1 MASSP
6 TIQEKSWNPQF
17 EKEILRLWEKEDLY
31 RFNIRS
37 RRKKFV
43 IDTPPPYP
51 SGRPWHIGAAAH
63 YSQIDMIARTA
74 RMMGYMTLFPIGID
88 RNGLPVEIYTEKKY
102 GIAIRDT
109 PREKFIELCKTS
121 LDELEAE
128 MLEIMKRLGLSGD
141 FKNRYRTDSPEYRRF
156 TQNTF
161 IKLWKN
167 GLVYR
172 ASRPNNY
179 CPMCG
184 TTIADAEV
192 EYEDL
197 PSTLHYVKFPLEN
210 GGYIPIATTRPELI
224 PACAAVIYNPAD
236 SRYAHLENK
245 TATTPLFGDKVPIIA
260 RPEAKPD
267 FGTGAVMVCS
277 YGDHTDVRLFRE
289 LKLPEK
295 IVITLEGRM
304 NENAGFLKGLRVE
317 EARKAIVEKLIDAG
331 YYIKSENIIHSTPV
345 CERSK
350 TPIEIIPM
358 DEYYLNQL
366 DFLDDL
372 RKIAH
377 EMEFLPEHS
386 RQLLLNWIDSVSI
399 DWPISRRRY
408 YATEVPVWYCNSCG
422 TPVLPDDGQYHQPWR
437 EKAPVERCPKCG
449 STSFRGDERT
459 FDTWMDSSISPLFVI
474 SDRKTGKIHE
484 SLYPVSIRPQG
495 KEIVRTWLYY
505 TVLRCYLLTG
515 KRPFNKVWISG
526 LGLDEHGEKMSK
538 SKGNVIDPM
547 PILEKYGA
555 DCFRFWN
562 AQEASLGE
570 DFRISE
576 ARIASVGK
584 FLSKLWNLAKYV
596 SMFPKP
602 SRATLTPT
610 DRWILAELSK
620 TVETCLAGY
629 EGFNFFIPSNE
640 IRRFIWNIFASH
652 YVEMSKP
659 RAYGQGFTES
669 EQKSAFY
676 TLHTV
681 LRTTLLLL
689 APITPFITDYI
700 WRRLY
705 GGKSIHLER
714 FPKPAWPKT
723 LTKYTEPLTEFNSAV
738 WAKKKSLNLSLRD
751 EISYE
756 IPAELK
762 IFEKDLRAMHR
773 IVG

>member
-6 TIQEKSWNPQF
+6 RLEEKAWNPQL
-17 EKEILRLWEKEDLY
+17 EKEILSLWEKEDIY
-31 RFNIRS
+31 KFNIRS
-37 RRKKFV
+37 RKKKFV

-63 YSQIDMIARTA
+63 YSQIDMIARTS

-88 RNGLPVEIYTEKKY
+88 RNGLPVEIYTERKY
-102 GIAIRDT
+102 GISIRDT
-109 PREKFIELCKTS
+109 PRERFIELCRTS
-121 LDELEAE
+121 LDELESE
-128 MLEIMKRLGLSGD
+128 MLEIMRRLGLSGD
-141 FKNRYRTDSPEYRRF
+141 FKNIYRTDSPEYRRL
-156 TQNTF
+156 TQSTF
-161 IKLWKN
+161 VKLWKK
-167 GLVYR
+167 GLIYR

-179 CPMCG
+179 CIVCG

-192 EYEDL
+192 EYENL
-197 PSTLHYVKFPLEN
+197 PSVLHYVKFPLEN
-210 GGYIPIATTRPELI
+210 GGSIPIATTRPELI
-224 PACAAVIYNPAD
+224 PACRAIIYNPED
-236 SRYAHLENK
+236 TRYAHLDGG
-245 TATTPLFGDKVPIIA
+245 TAFTPLFNEKVPIVA

-267 FGTGAVMVCS
+267 FGTGAVMICS

-295 IVITLEGRM
+295 IVINTMGRM
-304 NENAGFLKGLRVE
+304 NENAGFLEGLTVE
-317 EARKAIVEKLIDAG
+317 EARKAIVEKLVDAG
-331 YYIKSENIIHSTPV
+331 LYIKSENIVHSTPI

-358 DEYYLNQL
+358 DEYYLKQL
-366 DFLDDL
+366 DFLNEL

-408 YATEVPVWYCNSCG
+408 YATEVPVWYCDSCG
-422 TPVLPDDGQYHQPWR
+422 TPVLSVDGQYHQPWR
-437 EKAPVERCPKCG
+437 EKAPVDRCPSCG

-459 FDTWMDSSISPLFVI
+459 FDTWMDSSISALFVI
-474 SDRKTGKIHE
+474 SDRKTGKLHD

-515 KRPFNKVWISG
+515 KRPFDKVWISG

-538 SKGNVIDPM
+538 SKGNVIDPL
-547 PILEKYGA
+547 PILDKYGA

-576 ARIASVGK
+576 ARIASAGK

-602 SRATLTPT
+602 SKATLTPS

-629 EGFNFFIPSNE
+629 RGYNFFIPSNE
-640 IRRFIWNIFASH
+640 VRRFLWNLFASH

-705 GGKSIHLER
+705 GKRSIHLET
-714 FPKPAWPKT
+714 FPKPVWSKT
-723 LTKYTEPLTEFNSAV
+723 FTRYTDAIIQFNSAV
-738 WAKKKSLNLSLRD
+738 WSKKKSLNLSLRD
-751 EISYE
+751 EINYE